1 MRIKTSHS
9 MLTYTFNSILRIMY
23 NTMKEKKRAAFNYTD
38 YLNSQ
43 VTRHPAEYLKKKNLF
58 CLLSIGNGHHIFGMR
73 FISN

>member
-1 MRIKTSHS
+1 
-9 MLTYTFNSILRIMY
+9 
-23 NTMKEKKRAAFNYTD
+23 MKEKKRAAFNYTD